1 MDASE
6 IDAGLRELREQI
18 MGAAQTWLASQV
30 LTLQVSEQHGD
41 DGALRS
47 IQLDRAWLEGSEQKF
62 RLKFD
67 GFVRAMSAGQGDAAL
82 KEGVLRD
89 FGEIVSAAFLIGAYA
104 AEKRCARLTLGA

>member
-1 MDASE
+1 MA
-6 IDAGLRELREQI
+6 
-18 MGAAQTWLASQV
+18 ASQV

-47 IQLDRAWLEGSEQKF
+47 IQLDRAWLEGSEQF

-82 KEGVLRD
+82 KEGMLLD

-104 AEKRCARLTLGA
+104 AEKRCARLRLGA

>member
-18 MGAAQTWLASQV
+18 MGVAQTWLASQV

-47 IQLDRAWLEGSEQKF
+47 IQLQIAAWRQ
-62 RLKFD
+62 
-67 GFVRAMSAGQGDAAL
+67 
-82 KEGVLRD
+82 
-89 FGEIVSAAFLIGAYA
+89 
-104 AEKRCARLTLGA
+104 